1 VPGAT
6 FAGAR
11 VFFWIPRP
19 VRFWIPFWILN
30 SGFWILFAVACS
42 GGVVAVSCSFGTEGD
57 VRYLSIATG
66 DTGGVY
72 YAYGG
77 GLAKV
82 VSEYVP
88 GVRATAESTAASVD
102 NLKLIRDGKADVA
115 FTLADTAADA
125 AKGQG
130 PFAGAPPVPARA
142 LAVLYFNYLHLVTLD
157 PAIATLPD
165 LRGRV
170 VATGLPG
177 SGTEITSRRTL
188 SAAGLDP
195 DRDLTRRGLGPTQG
209 ADALK
214 DGKLDALFW
223 SGGLPTPAFLD
234 LAHSPSVRMRLV
246 PTAPALDALR
256 GAYGD
261 LYTALE
267 IPSGT
272 YRGVDAAVPVV
283 GVANLLVVRSDM
295 SDELA
300 YQLTRV
306 LFDHQSDLAAIHPE
320 AKKLSL
326 PSAVKGSPLEFH
338 PGAVRFYR
346 ERGAL

>member
-1 VPGAT
+1 MKRGQPPFFAFCKKVAVPFLAVG
-6 FAGAR
+6 
-11 VFFWIPRP
+11 
-19 VRFWIPFWILN
+19 
-30 SGFWILFAVACS
+30 AVACAVGS
-42 GGVVAVSCSFGTEGD
+42 GSD
-57 VRYLSIATG
+57 VRYVSIATG

-82 VSEYVP
+82 VSDHVP

-102 NLKLIRDGKADVA
+102 NLKLIRDGKAEIA

-125 AKGQG
+125 AKGAG
-130 PFAGAPPVPARA
+130 PFAGAAPVPARA
-142 LAVLYFNYLHLVTLD
+142 LAVLYYNYLHLVTLD
-157 PAIATLPD
+157 PLIGSLAD

-170 VATGLPG
+170 VSMGLPG
-177 SGTEITSRRTL
+177 SGTEITARRVVA
-188 SAAGLDP
+188 AAGLDP
-195 DRDLTRRGLGPTQG
+195 DKDFTRRNIGPTQG

-234 LAHSPSVRMRLV
+234 LAHSPNVLMRLV

-256 GAYGD
+256 RTYGD
-261 LYTALE
+261 LYTSLE
-267 IPSGT
+267 IPAGA
-272 YRGVDAAVPVV
+272 YRGVDSAVPVV

-295 SDELA
+295 SDDLA
-300 YQLTRV
+300 YQLTRTM
-306 LFDHQSDLAAIHPE
+306 FAHQTDLAAVHPE

-326 PSAVKGSPLEFH
+326 ATAVKGSPLEFH
-338 PGAVRFYR
+338 PGAVRYYR